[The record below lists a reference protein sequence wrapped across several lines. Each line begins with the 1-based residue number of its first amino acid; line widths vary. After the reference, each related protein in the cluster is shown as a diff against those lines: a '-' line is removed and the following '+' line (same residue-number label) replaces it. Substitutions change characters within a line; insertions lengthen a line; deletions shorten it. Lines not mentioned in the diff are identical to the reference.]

1 MRPAARAAC
10 PACTASRIARAIR
23 SGSAARVMA
32 DATRT
37 PAQPSS
43 IANAASLAVPIP
55 ASRITGTPARSTI
68 IAMLCGLRMPSPEPI
83 GAPSG
88 ITAAQPA
95 PSSCRARTGSSLV

>member
-1 MRPAARAAC
+1 M
-10 PACTASRIARAIR
+10 ARAIR

-32 DATRT
+32 DAIST

-43 IANAASLAVPIP
+43 MANAASLAVPMP
-55 ASRITGTPARSTI
+55 ASRMTGTLARSTI
-68 IAMLCGLRMPSPEPI
+68 IAMLCGFWMPSPDPI

-95 PSSCRARTGSSLV
+95 PSSCRASTGSSLV